1 MPDYAALL
9 LSDPVLSIA
18 AYELR
23 GISCSVSP
31 RLAQRQTRRTI
42 LTFTHPKAEVP
53 EPACLLVSHI
63 PGFLSNLRAAGYSER
78 TLKKKQSVVTA
89 FAKWSQRRR
98 TRLRELNE
106 QDVAS
111 FLGRS
116 PERRK
121 TRVRFEKSALRLL
134 LNYLR
139 HGAGVTG
146 SVPSACPSPVDDLVC
161 RYVDYLRKDRGLAE
175 NSILV
180 YAPFVRDLLSD
191 QVSKTG
197 SVSVKA
203 FDSAAIRKVLLTR
216 ARERSGEYTRLLA
229 TSLRSFFRFLFLC
242 GNLDVDLSISVPTV
256 RKCQKPGV
264 PAFLAPDEIDR
275 VLAATDQS
283 TATGRRDY
291 AILLLLARLGL
302 RACEIVTL
310 ELNDIRWRSGEIVIR
325 GKGRVIESLPLPAD
339 VGAALARYLREDRSV
354 RESRRVFLRVYA
366 PPVGL
371 TGPAAVGHIVR
382 LSLRRAGVQRS
393 GRGAAHLFR
402 HGLGTQMIRKGASL
416 AEISEVLRHRSLN
429 TTAIYAQVSFEA
441 LRTVATPWPV
451 RGDR

>member
-1 MPDYAALL
+1 
-9 LSDPVLSIA
+9 
-18 AYELR
+18 
-23 GISCSVSP
+23 
-31 RLAQRQTRRTI
+31 
-42 LTFTHPKAEVP
+42 LTTNTQKRAEVR
-53 EPACLLVSHI
+53 EPAGLLNSHI
-63 PGFLSNLRAAGYSER
+63 AGFLAKLRAAGYSER
-78 TLKKKQSVVTA
+78 TLKKKQSVATA
-89 FAKWSQRRR
+89 FIKWSQGKKI
-98 TRLRELNE
+98 RLHELNE
-106 QDVAS
+106 AVVAA

-116 PERRK
+116 RERRA
-121 TRVRFEKSALRLL
+121 TRVKFEKSALRLL
-134 LNYLR
+134 LDYLR
-139 HGAGVTG
+139 HGAGVPDPL
-146 SVPSACPSPVDDLVC
+146 PSPCPSPVDGLVC

-180 YAPFVRDLLSD
+180 YVPFVRDLLRD
-191 QVSKTG
+191 QVSRAG
-197 SVSVKA
+197 DLSVKA
-203 FDSAAIRKVLLTR
+203 FDAATIRSFLLSHV
-216 ARERSGEYTRLLA
+216 RERSGEYRRLLA

-242 GNLDVDLSISVPTV
+242 GDLAVDLSLSVPSV
-256 RKCQKPGV
+256 RKCQKTGI
-264 PAFLAPDEIDR
+264 PAFLSPEEIDR

-302 RACEIVTL
+302 RAGEIVTL
-310 ELNDIRWRSGEIVIR
+310 ELNDVLWRSGEIVVR
-325 GKGRVIESLPLPAD
+325 GKGRITESLPLPAD

-354 RESRRVFLRVYA
+354 REGRRVFRRVYA

-382 LSLRRAGVQRS
+382 LSLTRAGVQRS

-416 AEISEVLRHRSLN
+416 AEIAEVLRHRSLN

-451 RGDR
+451 IRGDR